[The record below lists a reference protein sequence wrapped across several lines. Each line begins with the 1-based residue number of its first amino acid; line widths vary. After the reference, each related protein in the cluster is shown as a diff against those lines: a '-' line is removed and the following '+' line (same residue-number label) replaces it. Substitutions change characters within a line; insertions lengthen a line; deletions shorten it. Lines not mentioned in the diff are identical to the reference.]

1 MNSAPPGGGN
11 RLLSSFQLIFQPY
24 RTQARLHEEYGDIFK
39 VKVWGEDLV
48 FTATPEGAKT
58 VFAQNPVDQYKPY
71 GNDILGPF
79 LGRKSVFMLSGM
91 QHRKERSIIMPPF
104 ARSRMSTYSEL
115 ILEACREQ
123 AATWHDG
130 KEVVMM
136 EEHLQTTLT
145 IILRAVFGVHEGARM
160 ERYRERIAATV
171 ESVKPW
177 LMFFTFLQRDFAG
190 MGPWAEFQRQKGF
203 FDELLLE
210 EVQMKRAAFARGE
223 ELGTDVLSTL
233 VQSTYEDGEPL
244 DDESCRD
251 HLVSLLVAGHE
262 TTAISLSNIFYRLY
276 QNPRTLSRLREELDE
291 LPQDA
296 TAEEIIKLPYLEAVC
311 NETLR
316 LIPIVPAVARIL
328 RKPMELDGYMLPEG
342 TPVSVAI
349 GAIHHNPE
357 LYPNPMEFR
366 PERFIERRYFP
377 HEFLPFGGGHRRC
390 VGATLAMHEMKLVIA
405 ELIKNWEFELIEPH
419 KTEFIRRNVTVAPSD
434 GVRCRVIG
442 RRRIH

>member
-1 MNSAPPGGGN
+1 MRSTPPGLN
-11 RLLSSFQLIFQPY
+11 SRLLSSYRLIFQPY
-24 RTQARLHEEYGDIFK
+24 RTQGRLREKFGDIFT
-39 VKVWGEDLV
+39 VRVWGEDLV
-48 FTATPEGAKT
+48 LTTSPEGAKT
-58 VFAQNPVDQYKPY
+58 VFAQNPVEYYKPY

-79 LGRKSVFMLSGM
+79 LGRRSVFMLSGL
-91 QHRKERSIIMPPF
+91 QHRRERSIIMPPF
-104 ARSRMSTYSEL
+104 ARSRMGSYSEL
-115 ILEACREQ
+115 ILDACREQ

-130 KEVVMM
+130 KEIVMM
-136 EEHLQTTLT
+136 DEHLQTTLT
-145 IILRAVFGVHEGARM
+145 IILRAVFGIHEGARM
-160 ERYRERIAATV
+160 ERYRERIASTV

-177 LMFFTFLQRDFAG
+177 LMFFTFIQKDFG
-190 MGPWAEFQRQKGF
+190 GIGPWAEFQRQKKF

-223 ELGTDVLSTL
+223 ELGNDVLSTL

-262 TTAISLSNIFYRLY
+262 TTSIALSNIFFRLHS
-276 QNPRTLSRLREELDE
+276 NPDTLARLREELDA
-291 LPQDA
+291 LSPDA
-296 TAEEIIKLPYLEAVC
+296 TAEEIVKLPYLEAVC

-316 LIPIVPAVARIL
+316 LVPIVPAVARIL
-328 RKPMELDGYMLPEG
+328 RKPLEIDGHTLPEG
-342 TPVSVAI
+342 TPLTVAI

-366 PERFIERRYFP
+366 PERFLERRYFP

-405 ELIKNWEFELIEPH
+405 ELIKNWEFELLEPD
-419 KTEFIRRNVTVAPSD
+419 KTRFIRRNVTVAPSN
-434 GVRCRVIG
+434 GVKCRVIG
-442 RRRIH
+442 RRTAH